1 MKRSWS
7 YMEKEIIEEF
17 SKNELEILE
26 LLEIMQGEKDPKKW
40 HENIFGNKRC
50 KKSHNFEE
58 RPSKSEDG
66 KVVEKHDSLAILH
79 QKDQLSIEVSSSK
92 VCFSSQEHLTS
103 SSKEHLTS
111 DDHDHSYL
119 TFMENFQE
127 HIFQDGKPLEKQL
140 TLSDVNVNLNRL
152 LLNKKHVEK
161 SFLPFLRNGE
171 DIEKGIEVCV
181 YDICKNNYTL
191 TFKKWTNK
199 YYVLNGGWKDF
210 CKAHKLEKN
219 DTIKVWMFRHSNH
232 SNLCFALDYKKI
244 ES

>member
-1 MKRSWS
+1 M
-7 YMEKEIIEEF
+7 
-17 SKNELEILE
+17 
-26 LLEIMQGEKDPKKW
+26 

-58 RPSKSEDG
+58 WSSKSSEDG

-79 QKDQLSIEVSSSK
+79 QEDQLSIEVSSSK

-103 SSKEHLTS
+103 SSQERLTSSSQEHLTSSSQEHLTS

-119 TFMENFQE
+119 TLVENFQE
-127 HIFQDGKPLEKQL
+127 HIFQHGKPLEKQL
-140 TLSDVNVNLNRL
+140 TLSDVDTNLHRL
-152 LLNKKHVEK
+152 LLNKKHAEK
-161 SFLPFLRNGE
+161 SFSPFLRNGE

-181 YDICKNNYTL
+181 YDIRNNSYTL

-210 CKAHKLEKN
+210 FEDHKLEKN
-219 DTIKVWMFRHSNH
+219 DTIKVWSFRHSNH
-232 SNLCFALDYKKI
+232 SNLCFAFDYKKI